1 MITKTSLSAIRA
13 LMYISRHEEEGP
25 VSPRRIGQDLNES
38 PTYMAKVTRHL
49 VRAGILR
56 AEKGVKGGVR
66 LSRPAQEITMLE
78 VVQAC
83 QGKLLADYCLPVSD
97 MSSVCGYHK
106 AAAELHGAIC
116 GVLSRWTLAQL
127 LKKPISTGKKAGGMG
142 CVILSGISPAVF
154 SIGGV
159 PPSIPEG

>member
-13 LMYISRHEEEGP
+13 LMYISRHEVEGAL
-25 VSPRRIGQDLNES
+25 SPRKIGQDLNES

-66 LSRPAQEITMLE
+66 LSRQPEQITMLE

-83 QGKLLADYCLPVSD
+83 QGQLLGDYCLTVCD
-97 MSSVCGYHK
+97 MTAVCAYHR
-106 AAAELHGAIC
+106 AAAELHTAIC
-116 GVLSRWTLAQL
+116 GVLSRWTLAQF
-127 LKKPISTGKKAGGMG
+127 LKKPVSTGNKPGSKG
-142 CVILSGISPAVF
+142 CVILNGVSPSVF
-154 SIGGV
+154 MLGALHATIT
-159 PPSIPEG
+159 EG